1 MKIEIRSITLI
12 LCFLESGTPIYNKA
26 IIRKEI
32 EMKKRKGLIFSLVL
46 AILLGACEQND
57 KEEAK
62 SEEEKVMDT
71 IVQTVDEKDFL
82 SASMS
87 DTPRTVDLEIADT
100 VNTSKLKKAINTQLK
115 NQDIRPYT
123 INISQRDM
131 DIVKIEN
138 RWDNIYSYILEG
150 LFHKKGYKGFSMRA
164 DIELNQSI
172 PFAIYTPIN
181 STDSGAK
188 EFGKKIEKEIDNLLK
203 TPQAQKW
210 IENDLYTI
218 EVYSQDKQKI
228 N

>member
-1 MKIEIRSITLI
+1 
-12 LCFLESGTPIYNKA
+12 
-26 IIRKEI
+26 
-32 EMKKRKGLIFSLVL
+32 MKKGKGLLLPLLL
-46 AILLGACEQND
+46 ATLLSACQQND

-62 SEEEKVMDT
+62 SEESKVMDT
-71 IVQTVDEKDFL
+71 IMETIDEKDFL

-100 VNTSKLKKAINTQLK
+100 VNTSKVKKEINARLK

-123 INISQRDM
+123 INVSQRNM

-138 RWDNIYSYILEG
+138 RWDNIYSYIYEE
-150 LFHKKGYKGFSMRA
+150 LFQKKGYKGFSMRA
-164 DIELNQSI
+164 YIELNQPT

-181 STDSGAK
+181 STDTGAK
-188 EFGKKIEKEIDNLLK
+188 ELGKKIEKEIDNLLK

-210 IENDLYTI
+210 IEDDLYTI
-218 EVYSQDKQKI
+218 EVYSQDNQRI

>member
-1 MKIEIRSITLI
+1 
-12 LCFLESGTPIYNKA
+12 
-26 IIRKEI
+26 
-32 EMKKRKGLIFSLVL
+32 MKKRKRLILPLVL
-46 AILLGACEQND
+46 AILLGACQQND

-71 IVQTVDEKDFL
+71 IVKTVDEKDFL

-123 INISQRDM
+123 INVSQRNM

-138 RWDNIYSYILEG
+138 RWDMIYSYINEE
-150 LFHKKGYKGFSMRA
+150 LFQKKGYKGLSIRA
-164 DIELNQSI
+164 DIESGQPI

-181 STDSGAK
+181 NTDSGTK
-188 EFGKKIEKEIDNLLK
+188 EYGKKIEKEIDNLLK
-203 TPQAQKW
+203 TQQAQKW
-210 IENDLYTI
+210 IENDLYKI
-218 EVYSQDKQKI
+218 EVYSQDKQRI